1 MTLPLTLAAIDAAVA
16 AYLVGW
22 ALRRERR
29 DRARVLVVGVVLAI
43 CAVFLAVVGWPN
55 TAPTQPTPPLA
66 PAPGT
71 PV

>member
-1 MTLPLTLAAIDAAVA
+1 VTLPLTLAAIDAAVA

-22 ALRRERR
+22 SLRRQRR

-55 TAPTQPTPPLA
+55 TAPTQPTGPLG
-66 PAPGT
+66 PAPGP